1 MINEDGDITVI
12 VEINAIKI
20 GIESQG
26 DPQSRLG
33 KSLKLFVKEECSFIV
48 CTCRTKGESLRTV
61 NAISSNDKYRLMK
74 TSNHRYRLGSEE
86 QHLELNTLSAKHLL
100 ELLETVMNQ

>member
-1 MINEDGDITVI
+1 MKKTIIALIGPGGQGKSSTIKLFFELLKANYPNLKIKMINEDGDITVI

-48 CTCRTKGESLRTV
+48 
-61 NAISSNDKYRLMK
+61 
-74 TSNHRYRLGSEE
+74 
-86 QHLELNTLSAKHLL
+86 ELNTLSAKHLL